1 MKHENVVSNKL
12 ILKRQITTV
21 TVARIDY
28 EAGV

>member
-12 ILKRQITTV
+12 ILKGQITTV